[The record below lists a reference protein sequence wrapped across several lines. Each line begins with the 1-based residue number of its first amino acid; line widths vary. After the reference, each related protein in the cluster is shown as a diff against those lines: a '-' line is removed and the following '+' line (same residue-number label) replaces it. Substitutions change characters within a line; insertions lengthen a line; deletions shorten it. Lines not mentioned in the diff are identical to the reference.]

1 MTKQEEF
8 IELIAPYVVSWR
20 NFLGFGV
27 PSAIIAQ
34 ACLES
39 AYGTSDKAVYN
50 NYFGLKYK
58 KNRVTCNSGKFT
70 ATSSE
75 WVNGQYVTITTEWY
89 AFADMYTG
97 VQGYFQFIAT
107 GNYKTAMKATDPET
121 YLTALKASGYATGPK
136 YVENNMRVVNAY
148 NLTKYDKEVDDM
160 GYKQHPI
167 DPNRK
172 PDSPLAKCAM
182 WTGNNTFPRQTKKKP
197 SQYTIIPH
205 CIAGNPSAEA
215 QAAAFQNPNRG
226 ASAHYIIDSKG
237 VIIQGVPE
245 DCRAWTTG
253 GDLNVKGLTG
263 AQMDHESIT
272 MEIANVTRE
281 PLWAMSAEA
290 VNSLVLLMVDIC
302 KRNGIPCVKW
312 KGDKFLA
319 GKPDQQNIAAHR
331 WFARK
336 SCPGDFLYNSMGA
349 VADTVNFYLGSV
361 QPQPT
366 PTPGEGFIING
377 LDYSPVF
384 NPKTYAASRP
394 DVASN
399 PYYGSSDEMLWKHF
413 CDFGMKEFFENPG
426 LAQSKTSPEFCVQI
440 YKNRYSD
447 LRDAFGD
454 DFFEY
459 YKHYIVCG
467 KAEGRSAI

>member
-1 MTKQEEF
+1 MGKQEDF
-8 IELIAPYVVSWR
+8 INQIAPHVVAWR

-34 ACLES
+34 ACIES
-39 AYGTSDKAVYN
+39 GYGTSDKASYN
-50 NYFGLKYK
+50 NFFGLKYK

-70 ATSSE
+70 SQSAE
-75 WVNGQYVTITTEWY
+75 WVGDHYVTIVTDWY
-89 AFADMYTG
+89 TFADMHTG
-97 VQGYFQFIAT
+97 VQGYFQFIST

-136 YVENNMRVVNAY
+136 YVENNIRVVNTY
-148 NLTKYDKEVDDM
+148 DLTKYDKEVDDM

-167 DPNRK
+167 DPSRK

-205 CIAGNPSAEA
+205 CIAGNPTAEA
-215 QAAAFQNPNRG
+215 QAVAFQNPNRG
-226 ASAHYIIDSKG
+226 ASSHYVIDSKG
-237 VIIQGVPE
+237 VIVQCVPE

-272 MEIANVTRE
+272 MEIANCAVGE
-281 PLWAMSAEA
+281 PWPMTAEA
-290 VNSLVLLMVDIC
+290 INSLVLLIVDIC
-302 KRNGIPCVKW
+302 KRNGIPSVKW
-312 KGDKFLA
+312 TGNKFDAGTDK
-319 GKPDQQNIAAHR
+319 QNVAAHR

-336 SCPGDFLYNSMGA
+336 SCPGNFLYNNMKA
-349 VADTVNFYLGSV
+349 VCDTVNYYLASAL
-361 QPQPT
+361 PT
-366 PTPGEGFIING
+366 PAPSNGGTYVING
-377 LDYSPVF
+377 LDFSPVF
-384 NPKTYAASRP
+384 DPVVYAQSRP

-399 PYYGSSDEMLWKHF
+399 PYYGSSNDMLWKHF
-413 CDFGMKEFFENPG
+413 CDFGMKDFFDDPN
-426 LAQSKTSPEFCVQI
+426 LAHSKTSSEFCVQI

-447 LRDAFGD
+447 LVSAFGD
-454 DFFEY
+454 DFYKY
-459 YKHYIVCG
+459 YEHYIVCG